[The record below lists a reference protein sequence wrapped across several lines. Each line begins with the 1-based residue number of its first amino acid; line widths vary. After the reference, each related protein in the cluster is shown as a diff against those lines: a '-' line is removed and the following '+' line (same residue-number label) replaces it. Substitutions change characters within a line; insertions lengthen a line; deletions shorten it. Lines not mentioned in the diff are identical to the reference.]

1 MKNNHTSC
9 SGFDPLVPS
18 VCGSPNSFIGGW
30 KPPLLGSAR
39 PCSFASRMVSTEY
52 RRKSR
57 GSSNSGRLG
66 FTLLETILALGMS
79 ALLMAGIY
87 AAMDQSW
94 RTATS
99 GREEMERAQ
108 LARALIRR
116 FEADI
121 RAITFVP
128 PPPAEDEETTTSTS
142 TSTASTGTTGASS
155 SAQSTDQSSTAESTE
170 ETAPNSKSMGL
181 RGTNFRMEL
190 SIARARRDLLPG
202 TTTAAVAGQ
211 TGTATAA
218 TATAATNSAVR
229 TSDLRY
235 VSYSFLSPGA
245 ATLSGLVRTEGDRM
259 AVEVL
264 EAKGAAATNIT
275 SLQVLAPE
283 VSSFTLRY
291 FDGRVWSPTWDS
303 DTIGRIPRAVEISF
317 SFLPPKRKPSIFNAA
332 VSRSMDSFRTV
343 ILIPVSDPFPKD
355 FVQ

>member
-1 MKNNHTSC
+1 MKNNYS
-9 SGFDPLVPS
+9 SGARLGGLVPLS
-18 VCGSPNSFIGGW
+18 RGGSNFFIGGW
-30 KPPLLGSAR
+30 KPPLLGLAR
-39 PCSFASRMVSTEY
+39 PCYFASRA
-52 RRKSR
+52 
-57 GSSNSGRLG
+57 GRLG
-66 FTLLETILALGMS
+66 FTLLETILALGIS

-94 RTATS
+94 RSATS

-121 RAITFVP
+121 RAISFFP
-128 PPPAEDEETTTSTS
+128 PPPVEEEETTTSTS
-142 TSTASTGTTGASS
+142 TSTASSGTTGSAS
-155 SAQSTDQSSTAESTE
+155 SAQSTEQSSTAESTE
-170 ETAPNSKSMGL
+170 ETAPNSRTMGL
-181 RGTNFRMEL
+181 RGTSFRMEM

-202 TTTAAVAGQ
+202 TVTAAAPGQ
-211 TGTATAA
+211 TGTGTAVTAPAT
-218 TATAATNSAVR
+218 TNSPLR

-235 VSYSFLSPGA
+235 VSYSFLSAGA
-245 ATLSGLVRTEGDRM
+245 ATLTGLVRTEGDRM

-275 SLQVLAPE
+275 NLQVLAPE

-303 DTIGRIPRAVEISF
+303 DLMGRIPRAVEISF
-317 SFLPPKRKPSIFNAA
+317 TFLPPKRKPSLFNAA
-332 VSRSMDSFRTV
+332 VSKSMDSFRTV

-355 FVQ
+355 FIQ

>member
-1 MKNNHTSC
+1 MKNNYS
-9 SGFDPLVPS
+9 SGARLGGLVPLS
-18 VCGSPNSFIGGW
+18 RGGSNFFIGGW
-30 KPPLLGSAR
+30 KPPLLGLAR
-39 PCSFASRMVSTEY
+39 PCYFASRA
-52 RRKSR
+52 
-57 GSSNSGRLG
+57 GRLG
-66 FTLLETILALGMS
+66 FTLLETILALGIS

-94 RTATS
+94 RSATS

-121 RAITFVP
+121 RAISFFP
-128 PPPAEDEETTTSTS
+128 PPPVEEEETTTSTS
-142 TSTASTGTTGASS
+142 TSTASSGTTGSAS
-155 SAQSTDQSSTAESTE
+155 SAQSTEQSSTAESTE
-170 ETAPNSKSMGL
+170 ETAPNSRTMGL
-181 RGTNFRMEL
+181 RGTSFRMEM

-202 TTTAAVAGQ
+202 TVTAAAPGQ
-211 TGTATAA
+211 TGTGTAVTAPAT
-218 TATAATNSAVR
+218 TNSPLR

-235 VSYSFLSPGA
+235 VSYSFLSAGA
-245 ATLSGLVRTEGDRM
+245 ATLTGLVRTEGDRM

-275 SLQVLAPE
+275 NLQVLAPE

-303 DTIGRIPRAVEISF
+303 DLMGRIPRAVEISF
-317 SFLPPKRKPSIFNAA
+317 TFLPPKRKPSLFNAA
-332 VSRSMDSFRTV
+332 VSKSMDSFRTL

-355 FVQ
+355 FIQ

>member
-1 MKNNHTSC
+1 MKNNYS
-9 SGFDPLVPS
+9 SGAGLGGLVPLS
-18 VCGSPNSFIGGW
+18 RGGSNSFIGGW
-30 KPPLLGSAR
+30 KPPLLGLAR
-39 PCSFASRMVSTEY
+39 PCSFASRA
-52 RRKSR
+52 
-57 GSSNSGRLG
+57 GRLG
-66 FTLLETILALGMS
+66 FTLLETILALGIS

-121 RAITFVP
+121 RAISFFP
-128 PPPAEDEETTTSTS
+128 PPPVEEEETTTSTS
-142 TSTASTGTTGASS
+142 TSTASSGMTGSTSS
-155 SAQSTDQSSTAESTE
+155 SQSTEQSSTAESTE
-170 ETAPNSKSMGL
+170 ETAPNSRTMGL
-181 RGTNFRMEL
+181 RGTSFRMEM

-202 TTTAAVAGQ
+202 TVTAAAPGQ
-211 TGTATAA
+211 TGTGTAVTA
-218 TATAATNSAVR
+218 TATTNSPLR

-235 VSYSFLSPGA
+235 VSYSFLSAGA

-275 SLQVLAPE
+275 NLQVLAPE

-303 DTIGRIPRAVEISF
+303 DLMGRIPRAVEISF
-317 SFLPPKRKPSIFNAA
+317 TFLPPKRKPSLFNAA
-332 VSRSMDSFRTV
+332 VSKSMDSFRTV

-355 FVQ
+355 FIQ